1 MISGLSTSWCGAE
14 LFPYHDIGP
23 RKHAPRLALVADL
36 HGNELNG
43 MFVLSRL
50 AAFLRGVS
58 MGERRGLRM
67 RERVVIV
74 PTINTLESRAADNTL
89 ESRAADT
96 SKPRS
101 GIGHRHSTWAATTEA
116 LVALTRSAYY
126 RVAIHQV
133 GLDIEEMPQVRLYA
147 PNDDERATA
156 CLFGL
161 PAVIERPMEHGVA
174 SGLAQAWRQQGGENF
189 SIHAGQSGSLQTRH
203 CETLFRALVSFLD
216 RAGIVSGLNL
226 TDEEEELRY
235 FGLRQIFVVL
245 AEQPG
250 IFSSHL
256 EVGRWVRAGEELG
269 QIYDSFSGGVRVQVT
284 APVAGLLASLRRQ
297 PLLCKSELLA
307 RILVPD
313 GVARREVATARSA
326 A

>member
-1 MISGLSTSWCGAE
+1 MINTMISGLATPLRDEG

-23 RKHAPRLALVADL
+23 RGRAPRLALVADL

-50 AAFLRGVS
+50 AAFLRSVNV
-58 MGERRGLRM
+58 GERRGLRL

-74 PTINTLESRAADNTL
+74 PTVNTLKSG
-89 ESRAADT
+89 
-96 SKPRS
+96 RS
-101 GIGHRHSTWAATTEA
+101 GTREATARPRAGAVHRCSAWATVAEA
-116 LVALTRSAYY
+116 LVAITRAAYY
-126 RVAIHQV
+126 RVDIHQV

-161 PAVIERPMEHGVA
+161 PAVIERPIEHGAV
-174 SGLAQAWRQQGGENF
+174 SGLVRAWRQQGGENF
-189 SIHAGQSGSLQTRH
+189 AIRAGQAGSLQTRH
-203 CETLFRALVSFLD
+203 CETLFRALVAFLD
-216 RAGIVSGLNL
+216 RTGIVSGLNL
-226 TDEEEELRY
+226 TEEEEGLRY

-245 AEQPG
+245 AEQSG

-256 EVGRWVRAGEELG
+256 DVGRWIRVGEELG
-269 QIYDSFSGGVRVQVT
+269 QIYDSFTGGVRTRVV

-297 PLLCKSELLA
+297 PLLCKGDLVA
-307 RILVPD
+307 RILMPD
-313 GVARREVATARSA
+313 SVAVRSA
-326 A
+326 T